1 MPRSS
6 APSADAAAAMMSTG
20 KLSIC
25 AYIMCPGRASRPK
38 SSCFVCVSGIHESCF
53 PEICLGQNYTP
64 GNMYCSVQCIR
75 YDNDDSIDN
84 GAVKAKREFLLGQN
98 KNQLR
103 TFAQSLGA
111 KISYRPPGQGSKT
124 CRRRVL

>member
-1 MPRSS
+1 
-6 APSADAAAAMMSTG
+6 
-20 KLSIC
+20 
-25 AYIMCPGRASRPK
+25 
-38 SSCFVCVSGIHESCF
+38 
-53 PEICLGQNYTP
+53 
-64 GNMYCSVQCIR
+64 MYCSVQCIR